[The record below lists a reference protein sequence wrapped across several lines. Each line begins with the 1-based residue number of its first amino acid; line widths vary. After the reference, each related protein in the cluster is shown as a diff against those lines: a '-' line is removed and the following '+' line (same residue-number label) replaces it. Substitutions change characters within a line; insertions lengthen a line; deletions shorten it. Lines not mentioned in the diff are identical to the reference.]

1 MSPRDRLAVVPAA
14 FVLAALLVAGCGR
27 ATDEDVPTS
36 DVVPVTVATVRRG
49 TVQQM
54 VDANGQV
61 APQPGAE
68 MDVVPP
74 QPARIESLP
83 VGIGDRVRPGDLLV
97 RFDVPSLEADIAA
110 READVLRAAARKTNA
125 SAALDRVRGLFD
137 RGIAARKEV
146 EDVEREMADAGAAVG
161 EAQGAL
167 AAARAL
173 NARRTVRAR
182 FAGVVVSRSHD
193 PGDLV
198 DPATP
203 DPILRVIDPARLE
216 IVASV
221 PVDALHG
228 LTEGAPARVIGPPS
242 YPVEAARLIGRPA
255 AVDPRTSTAVV
266 RLSFA
271 GTTTLPAGTAVR
283 VEIVAAAHHDVLVV
297 PAEAIVREDGSTS
310 VFTVG
315 PDGKAHRR
323 AVTLGLVGAQDAEVV
338 SGVSLGDR
346 VIAEGATGL
355 PDGAAVAVRE

>member
-1 MSPRDRLAVVPAA
+1 M
-14 FVLAALLVAGCGR
+14 
-27 ATDEDVPTS
+27 
-36 DVVPVTVATVRRG
+36 
-49 TVQQM
+49 
-54 VDANGQV
+54 
-61 APQPGAE
+61 
-68 MDVVPP
+68 
-74 QPARIESLP
+74 
-83 VGIGDRVRPGDLLV
+83 GIGDRVRPGDVLV
-97 RFDVPSLEADIAA
+97 RFDIPSLQADIAA

-125 SAALDRVRGLFD
+125 TAALERVRGLFD

-146 EDVEREMADAGAAVG
+146 EDAEREMADAEAAVS

-173 NARRTVRAR
+173 DARRTVRAR

-203 DPILRVIDPARLE
+203 DPILRVIDPERLE

-228 LTEGAPARVIGPPS
+228 LAEGAPARVFGPPS
-242 YPVEAARLIGRPA
+242 YPVQDARLIGRPA
-255 AVDPRTSTAVV
+255 AVDPRTSTATV
-266 RLSFA
+266 RLAFT
-271 GTTTLPAGTAVR
+271 GGTTLPSGTAVR

-297 PAEAIVREDGSTS
+297 PAEAIVREDGSTT

-315 PDGKAHRR
+315 PDAKAHRR
-323 AVTLGLVGAQDAEVV
+323 AVTLGLVGTKDAEIL
-338 SGVSLGDR
+338 SGVEPADR
-346 VIAEGATGL
+346 VIVQGTAGL